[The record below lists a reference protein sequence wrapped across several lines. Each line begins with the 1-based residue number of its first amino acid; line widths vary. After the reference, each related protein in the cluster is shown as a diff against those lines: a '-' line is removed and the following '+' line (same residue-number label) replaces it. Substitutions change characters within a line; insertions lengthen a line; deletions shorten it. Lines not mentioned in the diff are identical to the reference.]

1 MKLTLKQKSWIAVA
15 LFVVVFAGLLV
26 CATFTDLEVS
36 HLLTKNALKDGEYL
50 SDDIFGVFF
59 EIVGSSAIYILIAV
73 CATICFW
80 FFIRVFSK
88 KPWNII
94 LAVICAVAGVVAY
107 YLLFSDIYGY
117 TIEHILKDTFIES
130 GSPMSRYELIHK
142 FENYGAFIAVEVLLG
157 LAVEGL
163 TILSLKSLKEDTLKK
178 LVKFVLAAAI
188 MTAVANLLV
197 AVIKGPMGRMRY
209 RAMNS
214 TAGQALGG
222 FDKFTMWFVS
232 TDNNEIFNSKEL
244 FGYSDAFKSF
254 PSGHTCACGMVYSLI
269 MLIDVLE
276 VKKTWHKV
284 LIWLSTIVATGLVA
298 VSRIV
303 VGAHFFSDVLM
314 GGTIAFL
321 SMILA
326 REIIINKGAHV
337 KTMFSSSKQKVELDT
352 DEETEQN
359 EEMIEVCTC
368 GEEGSKCLCCCEEI
382 APDEREENGDETIS
396 VQEHPD
402 FDETDTTSA
411 ETVTE

>member
-15 LFVVVFAGLLV
+15 LFVVVFAGLLIA
-26 CATFTDLEVS
+26 ATFTDLDVS

-50 SDDIFGVFF
+50 ADDAFGVFF
-59 EIVGSSAIYILIAV
+59 EIVGCSALYILIAV

-80 FFIRVFSK
+80 FFIKVYTK
-88 KPWNII
+88 KPWNIV
-94 LAVICAVAGVVAY
+94 LAVICAVAGTVACW
-107 YLLFSDIYGY
+107 LMFKDIYGY
-117 TIEHILKDTFIES
+117 SIEHVLKDAYIAS
-130 GSPMSRYELIHK
+130 GSQLSRYELIHHL
-142 FENYGAFIAVEVLLG
+142 ENNGAFVAVEILLG
-157 LAVEGL
+157 LATEGL
-163 TILSLKSLKEDTLKK
+163 VILALKNVGADTLKK
-178 LVKFVLAAAI
+178 LVKFVLAAAV
-188 MTAVANLLV
+188 MTAVANLIV
-197 AVIKGPMGRMRY
+197 AVIKEPMGRMRY

-254 PSGHTCACGMVYSLI
+254 PSGHTCAAGMVYSLI

-284 LIWLSTIVATGLVA
+284 LVWVSTIVATGLVA
-298 VSRIV
+298 VGRIV

-326 REIIINKGAHV
+326 REIFINKGAHV
-337 KTMFSSSKQKVELDT
+337 KAMFASNKKAIDVSGE
-352 DEETEQN
+352 EETDQN
-359 EEMIEVCTC
+359 DDMIEVCTC
-368 GEEGSKCLCCCEEI
+368 GEEGCECPFDCSNDGNNEESVEEESVAEKSTTEI
-382 APDEREENGDETIS
+382 PTVEE
-396 VQEHPD
+396 
-402 FDETDTTSA
+402 
-411 ETVTE
+411 

>member
-15 LFVVVFAGLLV
+15 VFVVVFAGLLIT
-26 CATFTDLEVS
+26 ATFTDLEVS

-50 SDDIFGVFF
+50 ADDIFGVFF
-59 EIVGSSAIYILIAV
+59 EIVGSSAIYILIGV
-73 CATICFW
+73 CAIICFW
-80 FFIRVFSK
+80 FFIKVYHK

-117 TIEHILKDTFIES
+117 TIEHILKGAYIES
-130 GSPMSRYELIHK
+130 GSPLSRYELIHK
-142 FENYGAFIAVEVLLG
+142 FEGNGAFIAVEIILG
-157 LAVEGL
+157 LAVNGL

-178 LVKFVLAAAI
+178 LVRFVLAAAI

-197 AVIKGPMGRMRY
+197 AVVKEPMGRMRY

-214 TAGQALGG
+214 TAGQAMGG
-222 FDKFTMWFVS
+222 FDNFTKWFVA
-232 TDNNEIFNSKEL
+232 TENNNIYNSKEL

-254 PSGHTCACGMVYSLI
+254 PSGHTCAAGMVYSLI
-269 MLIDVLE
+269 MLIDVLD
-276 VKKTWHKV
+276 VKKTCHKV
-284 LIWLSTIVATGLVA
+284 LVWVSTVVAVGLVA

-321 SMILA
+321 SMIIA

-337 KTMFSSSKQKVELDT
+337 KAMFSSDKTNEAEN
-352 DEETEQN
+352 DEMT
-359 EEMIEVCTC
+359 EVCTC
-368 GEEGSKCLCCCEEI
+368 GEEGCECPFDCTENSVEADTQNNEI
-382 APDEREENGDETIS
+382 NEDETLT
-396 VQEHPD
+396 
-402 FDETDTTSA
+402 ETIVEADDTCKA
-411 ETVTE
+411 EVVSE